1 MNIDYGF
8 FQLFSVLKSLRD
20 NRAEAALSEQR
31 AAIGQK
37 VPHINYSLLR
47 NLTVHQY
54 RYQRPPFRPERFHP
68 GIATTANALI
78 D

>member
-47 NLTVHQY
+47 NLPVHQH
-54 RYQRPPFRPERFHP
+54 RYQQPRSRRERFGL
-68 GIATTANALI
+68 GIAATCQCP